1 MKPAQTRALAMLLCL
16 PVFGLSAYGQAP
28 ATPSDFTT
36 AELNVT
42 PSPAASSELG
52 FPAGTSVV
60 DFDIWPTG
68 AEAVILIHNA
78 AGYHV
83 VTWHAGDT
91 STVPLLD
98 LPATFAA
105 ASLTV
110 HPMGQRFFVEGKTG
124 QQSQILAVDNVNGSW
139 TQHTIYQTAADVR
152 RLLVAPR
159 PFETGYNDTTQ
170 QTIDSYRIFF
180 AERLPSG
187 VYSTRS
193 ITEDGQREYQVLG
206 PQSTYVKIPDSDGDP
221 TPNFVPT
228 ALPESFHPDGHLLI
242 WEDGSGCFQQLA
254 YAGQNWDKPS
264 HIVGNPCGGS
274 LTVTPNGA
282 ALLHWKSGVPGVAV
296 IGDHGST
303 TSTQAGGYQFIS
315 TPSSVPDGK
324 GVIGLV
330 EKAGAQAL
338 VFVPIE
344 VPLADVINAW
354 MFTQDAA
361 DRNSYA
367 KNGGMFRTTD
377 EDQMYEMYDTESYAC
392 GQFDNATPTRPYLVT
407 TDIFW
412 ELVASAYEGTFI
424 VEERQQ
430 AMPAFWAFV
439 AAARQ
444 SLDASAPASKWAVAF
459 DAVADSNSAT
469 SASDAEAL
477 HIQQAQGTFKS
488 PVFNGTFDFT
498 ELTPR
503 GYYTA
508 TPEMQEYF
516 KAVHYLTTVSA
527 AIDATPLNALP
538 DDVKAKA
545 MQWIAA
551 YSAYIAPSRSP
562 LVWNSGAFVPPAFAL
577 HPGTSPQIFPL
588 SWGFDNEVLLST
600 VFHSDW
606 PAAEQI
612 TGPKGVRGLP
622 SGLDLA
628 AAFGSSYARSLL
640 KSDLASFP
648 ALGPAI
654 DALEGR
660 APKSAAQAN
669 LYDLWINALALQW
682 ADDSAFPGN
691 AQDALWNTKRIQTG
705 LGSWATLR
713 HATVLVNERSTAECG
728 EGGFEAIVLRPPR
741 GYVEPDPKTFEA
753 IASLFDQMEQVVA
766 KSANFTGNLPVDPS
780 EAADTSNDNA
790 DSSNDNG
797 DSSSGPPAQPLQAG
811 IIRRLQATASKTRLF
826 ESMAEKELQNQPL
839 ADSDYDEILHVGA
852 VAEHDFLVYNSLAS
866 ADLAL
871 STPNPIMKIA
881 DVAGGGEVPYLEAA
895 VGRPLEWDQV
905 VPYFG
910 RREIVKGSVYSYY
923 EFPSPEPLTDF
934 DWAGQAANPNMDPE
948 NPAAKAVRG
957 KVEAQSH
964 PAWVS
969 SFISRESLA
978 CPAEPPF

>member
-1 MKPAQTRALAMLLCL
+1 MNHAQTRALAIFLSL
-16 PVFGLSAYGQAP
+16 PALTVFAQAP
-28 ATPSDFTT
+28 AAPSSFTT

-42 PSPAASSELG
+42 PSPASSSELS

-68 AEAVILIHNA
+68 ADAVILTHDK
-78 AGYHV
+78 AGNHV
-83 VTWHAGDT
+83 VSWHAGDSSAT
-91 STVPLLD
+91 PLLD
-98 LPATFAA
+98 LPATFTA

-110 HPMGQRFFVEGKTG
+110 HPLCQRFFVEGKTG

-139 TQHTIYQTAADVR
+139 TQHTVYQTSADVR
-152 RLLVAPR
+152 RLLVGPR
-159 PFETGYNDTTQ
+159 PFETGYNDTTNEA
-170 QTIDSYRIFF
+170 IESYRIFF
-180 AERLPSG
+180 AEQLPGG
-187 VYSTRS
+187 VYSMRS
-193 ITEDGQREYQVLG
+193 ITEDGQREYQVIG
-206 PQSTYVKIPDSDGDP
+206 PQSTYVKIPDENEDP
-221 TPNFVPT
+221 TPNFVPS

-242 WEDGSGCFQQLA
+242 WEDGSGCFEQLA

-282 ALLHWKSGVPGVAV
+282 AMLHWKSGVAGVAV

-303 TSTQAGGYQFIS
+303 TSTQAGDYQFIS
-315 TPSSVPDGK
+315 TPSSVPDGM

-338 VFVPIE
+338 VYVPIE
-344 VPLADVINAW
+344 VPLADVMNAW

-361 DRNSYA
+361 DRNSYT
-367 KNGGMFRTTD
+367 KNGGLLRTTD
-377 EDQMYEMYDTESYAC
+377 EDQMYELYDTESYAC
-392 GQFDNATPTRPYLVT
+392 GQFDSATPTRPYLVT

-444 SLDASAPASKWAVAF
+444 SLDASAPNSTWAAAF
-459 DAVADSNSAT
+459 NAVADSNSAT
-469 SASDAEAL
+469 NASDTEAL
-477 HIQQAQGTFKS
+477 HIQQAQGTFNS
-488 PVFNGTFDFT
+488 PVFGKAFDFT

-516 KAVHYLTTVSA
+516 KAVHYLTTAAA
-527 AIDATPLNALP
+527 AIDATPLNTLP
-538 DDVKAKA
+538 EDVKAKA
-545 MQWIAA
+545 LQWIAA

-577 HPGTSPQIFPL
+577 HPVTSPQVFPL

-600 VFHSDW
+600 VYHSDW

-628 AAFGSSYARSLL
+628 AALGSGYARSLL
-640 KSDLASFP
+640 KTDLASYP

-660 APKSAAQAN
+660 EPKGAAQAD
-669 LYDLWINALALQW
+669 LYDAWINALALQW
-682 ADDSAFPGN
+682 ADDATFPGN
-691 AQDALWNTKRIQTG
+691 GQDTLWNAKRIQTG
-705 LGSWATLR
+705 LASWATLR
-713 HATVLVNERSTAECG
+713 HATVLVNERTTAECG

-753 IASLFDQMEQVVA
+753 IASLFDRMEQVVA
-766 KSANFTGNLPVDPS
+766 KSANFTGNLPQDPS
-780 EAADTSNDNA
+780 
-790 DSSNDNG
+790 G
-797 DSSSGPPAQPLQAG
+797 DSDKPAQPLQAG

-826 ESMAEKELQNQPL
+826 EAMAQKELQNQPL

-923 EFPSPEPLTDF
+923 EFPSPTPLTDLN
-934 DWAGQAANPNMDPE
+934 WAGKPANPDADPV
-948 NPAAKAVRG
+948 NPSPADKPVPG
-957 KVEAQSH
+957 KVETQAH

>member
-1 MKPAQTRALAMLLCL
+1 MNHAQKRALAMFLSL
-16 PVFGLSAYGQAP
+16 PVLALSAFAQAP
-28 ATPSDFTT
+28 SPFTSS
-36 AELNVT
+36 ELNVT
-42 PSPAASSELG
+42 PSPAASSELRL
-52 FPAGTSVV
+52 PAGTSVV

-68 AEAVILIHNA
+68 ADAVILTHDK
-78 AGYHV
+78 AGNHV
-83 VTWHAGDT
+83 VSWHAGSS

-98 LPATFAA
+98 LPATFTA
-105 ASLTV
+105 ASIAV
-110 HPMGQRFFVEGKTG
+110 HPMGQSFFIEGKTG
-124 QQSQILAVDNVNGSW
+124 QQSQILVANNVNGSW
-139 TQHTIYQTAADVR
+139 TQHTIYQSSADVR

-159 PFETGYNDTTQ
+159 PFEIGFNDTTNQ
-170 QTIDSYRIFF
+170 AIESYRLFF

-193 ITEDGQREYQVLG
+193 ITEDGQREYQVIG
-206 PQSTYVKIPDSDGDP
+206 PEATYQKIPNENEDP
-221 TPNFVPT
+221 TLNFVAS

-242 WEDGSGCFQQLA
+242 WEDGNGCFQQLA

-296 IGDHGST
+296 IGDHGRT
-303 TSTQAGGYQFIS
+303 ISTQAGGYQFIS

-324 GVIGLV
+324 GIVGLV

-338 VFVPIE
+338 VYVPIQ

-354 MFTQDAA
+354 MFTQDAT
-361 DRNSYA
+361 DRNSFTA
-367 KNGGMFRTTD
+367 RAGLLRTTG
-377 EDQMYEMYDTESYAC
+377 EDQIYELYDTESYAC
-392 GQFDNATPTRPYLVT
+392 GSYDSATPTRPYLVT

-424 VEERQQ
+424 VQERQQ

-439 AAARQ
+439 SAARQ
-444 SLDASAPASKWAVAF
+444 SLDATAPSSTWAMAF
-459 DAVADSNSAT
+459 NAVADSESTT
-469 SASDAEAL
+469 SPSDTEAL
-477 HIQQAQGTFKS
+477 HIQQAKGTFNS
-488 PVFNGTFDFT
+488 QVFGKPFDFT

-516 KAVHYLTTVSA
+516 KAVHYLTSVAA
-527 AIDATPLNALP
+527 AIDATPLNSLP
-538 DDVKAKA
+538 DDAKAKA
-545 MQWIAA
+545 LKWIAA
-551 YSAYIAPSRSP
+551 YIAYIAPSRSP
-562 LVWNSGAFVPPAFAL
+562 LVWNAGAFVPPEFAL
-577 HPGTSPQIFPL
+577 HPGNSPQIFPL

-600 VFHSDW
+600 VYHSDW

-612 TGPKGVRGLP
+612 TGPKGPRALP

-628 AAFGSSYARSLL
+628 AALGSGYARSLL
-640 KSDLASFP
+640 KTDLAAYL
-648 ALGPAI
+648 ALGPALDALEERKPQSAAQTDLYDAWI
-654 DALEGR
+654 DAL
-660 APKSAAQAN
+660 AV
-669 LYDLWINALALQW
+669 QW
-682 ADDSAFPGN
+682 ADDATFPGN
-691 AQDALWNTKRIQTG
+691 AQDTLWNTKRIQTG
-705 LGSWATLR
+705 LASWATLR
-713 HATVLVNERSTAECG
+713 HATVLVNERTTAECG

-753 IASLFDQMEQVVA
+753 IASLFDEMEQVVA
-766 KSANFTGNLPVDPS
+766 KSANFTGNLPQDPS
-780 EAADTSNDNA
+780 SDKT
-790 DSSNDNG
+790 
-797 DSSSGPPAQPLQAG
+797 AQPLRDG
-811 IIRRLQATASKTRLF
+811 IIRRLQATASKARLF
-826 ESMAEKELQNQPL
+826 ETMAEKELQNQPL
-839 ADSDYDEILHVGA
+839 SDTEYDEILHVGA

-923 EFPSPEPLTDF
+923 EFPSPTPLTDLN
-934 DWAGQAANPNMDPE
+934 WAGKSANPDADPV
-948 NPAAKAVRG
+948 NPSPADKVIPG
-957 KVEAQSH
+957 KVEVQPH

-969 SFISRESLA
+969 SFISRETLS

>member
-1 MKPAQTRALAMLLCL
+1 MKPAQKRALAVLLSLPFVAL
-16 PVFGLSAYGQAP
+16 PVFAQAP
-28 ATPSDFTT
+28 AAPSIFDS

-42 PSPAASSELG
+42 PSPASTSELSL
-52 FPAGTSVV
+52 PAGTSVV

-68 AEAVILIHNA
+68 ADAVILLRDKS
-78 AGYHV
+78 GYHV
-83 VTWHAGDT
+83 VSWHVGDT
-91 STVPLLD
+91 SAVPLLA
-98 LPATFAA
+98 LPATFTA

-139 TQHTIYQTAADVR
+139 TQHSVYQTSADVR

-159 PFETGYNDTTQ
+159 PFETGYNDTTEQ
-170 QTIDSYRIFF
+170 AIESYRIFF

-193 ITEDGQREYQVLG
+193 ITEDGQREYQVIG
-206 PQSTYVKIPDSDGDP
+206 PQATYVKIPDENEDP
-221 TPNFVPT
+221 TPNFVPS

-242 WEDGSGCFQQLA
+242 WEDGNGCFEQLA

-303 TSTQAGGYQFIS
+303 TSTQAAGYQFIS

-330 EKAGAQAL
+330 EKTGAQAL
-338 VFVPIE
+338 VYVPIE
-344 VPLADVINAW
+344 VPLADVMNAW

-361 DRNSYA
+361 DRDSYTA
-367 KNGGMFRTTD
+367 KAGLLRTTGD
-377 EDQMYEMYDTESYAC
+377 DQMYELYDSESYAC
-392 GQFDNATPTRPYLVT
+392 GQFDSATPTRPYLVT

-439 AAARQ
+439 STARQ

-459 DAVADSNSAT
+459 NAVADSESAT

-477 HIQQAQGTFKS
+477 HIQQAKGTFNS
-488 PVFNGTFDFT
+488 PVFGKVFDFT

-516 KAVHYLTTVSA
+516 KAVHYLTSVSA
-527 AIDATPLNALP
+527 AIDATPLNSLP

-545 MQWIAA
+545 LQWIAA
-551 YSAYIAPSRSP
+551 YTAYIAPSRSP

-577 HPGTSPQIFPL
+577 HPGASPQIFPL

-600 VFHSDW
+600 VYHSDW

-612 TGPKGVRGLP
+612 TGTKGPRGLP

-628 AAFGSSYARSLL
+628 AALGSGYARSLL
-640 KSDLASFP
+640 KTDLASYP
-648 ALGPAI
+648 ALGPVL
-654 DALEGR
+654 DALHGR
-660 APKSAAQAN
+660 QPQSAAQPE
-669 LYDLWINALALQW
+669 LYDAWINALAVQW
-682 ADDSAFPGN
+682 ADDATFPGN
-691 AQDALWNTKRIQTG
+691 ATDTLWNAKRIQTG
-705 LGSWATLR
+705 LASWATLR

-753 IASLFDQMEQVVA
+753 IASLFDQMQQVVA
-766 KSANFTGNLPVDPS
+766 KSANFTGSFPQDPS
-780 EAADTSNDNA
+780 ETE
-790 DSSNDNG
+790 DSSG
-797 DSSSGPPAQPLQAG
+797 DQTAQPLQAG

-826 ESMAEKELQNQPL
+826 ETMALKELQNQPL

-852 VAEHDFLVYNSLAS
+852 VAEHDFLIYNSLAS

-910 RREIVKGSVYSYY
+910 RREIVKGSIYSYY
-923 EFPSPEPLTDF
+923 EFPSSTPLTDLA
-934 DWAGQAANPNMDPE
+934 WAGKPANPDADPVKPS
-948 NPAAKAVRG
+948 PADKAVPG
-957 KVEAQSH
+957 KVEVQAH
-964 PAWVS
+964 PAWVN
-969 SFISRESLA
+969 SFISRETLS

>member
-1 MKPAQTRALAMLLCL
+1 M
-16 PVFGLSAYGQAP
+16 
-28 ATPSDFTT
+28 
-36 AELNVT
+36 
-42 PSPAASSELG
+42 
-52 FPAGTSVV
+52 
-60 DFDIWPTG
+60 
-68 AEAVILIHNA
+68 
-78 AGYHV
+78 
-83 VTWHAGDT
+83 
-91 STVPLLD
+91 
-98 LPATFAA
+98 
-105 ASLTV
+105 
-110 HPMGQRFFVEGKTG
+110 
-124 QQSQILAVDNVNGSW
+124 
-139 TQHTIYQTAADVR
+139 
-152 RLLVAPR
+152 
-159 PFETGYNDTTQ
+159 
-170 QTIDSYRIFF
+170 
-180 AERLPSG
+180 
-187 VYSTRS
+187 
-193 ITEDGQREYQVLG
+193 
-206 PQSTYVKIPDSDGDP
+206 
-221 TPNFVPT
+221 
-228 ALPESFHPDGHLLI
+228 
-242 WEDGSGCFQQLA
+242 
-254 YAGQNWDKPS
+254 
-264 HIVGNPCGGS
+264 
-274 LTVTPNGA
+274 
-282 ALLHWKSGVPGVAV
+282 LHWKSGVPGVAV

-303 TSTQAGGYQFIS
+303 TSTQAGGYLFTS

-338 VFVPIE
+338 VYVPIE
-344 VPLADVINAW
+344 VPLADVMNAW

-361 DRNSYA
+361 DRNSYT
-367 KNGGMFRTTD
+367 KNGGLLRTTD
-377 EDQMYEMYDTESYAC
+377 EDQMYELYDTESYAC
-392 GQFDNATPTRPYLVT
+392 GQFDSATPTRPYLVT

-412 ELVASAYEGTFI
+412 ELVASAYEGPFI

-444 SLDASAPASKWAVAF
+444 SLDASAPNSTWAAAFNAVAN
-459 DAVADSNSAT
+459 SNSAT
-469 SASDAEAL
+469 NASDAEAL
-477 HIQQAQGTFKS
+477 HIQQAQGKFNS
-488 PVFNGTFDFT
+488 PVFGKVFDFT

-516 KAVHYLTTVSA
+516 KAVHYLTSVSA
-527 AIDATPLNALP
+527 AIDASPLNALP

-545 MQWIAA
+545 LQWIGA

-562 LVWNSGAFVPPAFAL
+562 LVWNSGGFVPPVFAL
-577 HPGTSPQIFPL
+577 HPGTSAQIFPL

-600 VFHSDW
+600 VYHSDW

-612 TGPKGVRGLP
+612 TGPKGARGLP

-628 AAFGSSYARSLL
+628 AALGSGYARSLL
-640 KSDLASFP
+640 KTDLASYP
-648 ALGPAI
+648 PLGPAI

-660 APKSAAQAN
+660 EPKDAAQAD
-669 LYDLWINALALQW
+669 LYDAWINALAVQW
-682 ADDSAFPGN
+682 ADDATFPGN
-691 AQDALWNTKRIQTG
+691 AQGALWNTKRIQTG

-766 KSANFTGNLPVDPS
+766 KSANFTGNLPQDPTETNDPS
-780 EAADTSNDNA
+780 IYDT
-790 DSSNDNG
+790 
-797 DSSSGPPAQPLQAG
+797 AQPLQAG
-811 IIRRLQATASKTRLF
+811 IIRRLQATASKARLF

-910 RREIVKGSVYSYY
+910 RREIVKGSIYSYY
-923 EFPSPEPLTDF
+923 EFPSPTPLTDLN
-934 DWAGQAANPNMDPE
+934 WAGKPANPERDPV
-948 NPAAKAVRG
+948 NPSPADKAVSG
-957 KVEAQSH
+957 KVETQAH

>member
-1 MKPAQTRALAMLLCL
+1 MTQAQMRALALFLTV
-16 PVFGLSAYGQAP
+16 PVIAMSAFAQTAAAP
-28 ATPSDFTT
+28 STFAT

-42 PSPAASSELG
+42 PSPASASELAL
-52 FPAGTSVV
+52 PAGASVV
-60 DFDIWPTG
+60 DFDILPTG
-68 AEAVILIHNA
+68 ADAVILTHDK
-78 AGYHV
+78 AGNHV
-83 VTWHAGDT
+83 VSWKAGDA
-91 STVPLLD
+91 SAVPLLD
-98 LPATFAA
+98 LPATFNATA
-105 ASLTV
+105 IAV
-110 HPMGQRFFVEGKTG
+110 HPLGQSFFIEGKTG
-124 QQSQILAVDNVNGSW
+124 AQSQILVANQVNGSW

-159 PFETGYNDTTQ
+159 PFETGYNDTTDQ
-170 QTIDSYRIFF
+170 AIESYRLFF

-193 ITEDGQREYQVLG
+193 ITEDGKREYQVIG
-206 PQSTYVKIPDSDGDP
+206 PKANYVKIPDETDEP
-221 TPNFVPT
+221 APNFVAT

-242 WEDGSGCFQQLA
+242 WEDGNGCFQQLA

-264 HIVGNPCGGS
+264 HVAGNPCGGS

-282 ALLHWKSGVPGVAV
+282 ALLHWKSGVAGVAV

-303 TSTQAGGYQFIS
+303 TSMQAGGYQFVS

-324 GVIGLV
+324 GIVGLV
-330 EKAGAQAL
+330 QKAGAQEL
-338 VFVPIE
+338 VYVPIS
-344 VPLADVINAW
+344 VPLADVVNAW

-361 DRNSYA
+361 DRNSYTTS
-367 KNGGMFRTTD
+367 GGLLRTTD
-377 EDQMYEMYDTESYAC
+377 EDQMYELYDTESYAC
-392 GQFDNATPTRPYLVT
+392 GRFDSATPTRPYFVT

-439 AAARQ
+439 NAARQ
-444 SLDASAPASKWAVAF
+444 SLDSTAPTSKWALAF
-459 DAVADSNSAT
+459 NAVADSESSTNS
-469 SASDAEAL
+469 SDAEAL
-477 HIQQAQGTFKS
+477 HIQQAQGKFS
-488 PVFNGTFDFT
+488 SAVFGEPFDFT

-516 KAVHYLTTVSA
+516 KAVHYLTTAAA
-527 AIDATPLNALP
+527 AIDASPLNALP

-545 MQWIAA
+545 LQWITA
-551 YSAYIAPSRSP
+551 YTAYIAPSRSP
-562 LVWNSGAFVPPAFAL
+562 LVWSAGAFVPPAFAL
-577 HPGTSPQIFPL
+577 HPVTSPQIFPL

-600 VFHSDW
+600 VFHSEW

-612 TGPKGVRGLP
+612 TGPKGPRGLP

-628 AAFGSSYARSLL
+628 AALGSDYARSLL
-640 KSDLASFP
+640 KTSLAAYP
-648 ALGPAI
+648 TLGPAL
-654 DALEGR
+654 DALKQR
-660 APKSAAQAN
+660 QPQTAAQTD
-669 LYDLWINALALQW
+669 LYDAWINALAVQW
-682 ADDSAFPGN
+682 ANDASFPGN
-691 AQDALWNTKRIQTG
+691 APAALWNAKRVQTG
-705 LGSWATLR
+705 LASWATLR

-753 IASLFDQMEQVVA
+753 IASLLDRMQQVVA
-766 KSANFTGNLPVDPS
+766 KSANFTGNLPQDDPTG
-780 EAADTSNDNA
+780 EKA
-790 DSSNDNG
+790 
-797 DSSSGPPAQPLQAG
+797 AQPLRDG

-826 ESMAEKELQNQPL
+826 ESMAEKEIKNQPL
-839 ADSDYDEILHVGA
+839 SDTDYDEILHVGA

-923 EFPSPEPLTDF
+923 EFPSPTPLTDLN
-934 DWAGQAANPNMDPE
+934 WAGKPANPDADPVH
-948 NPAAKAVRG
+948 PLPTDKAVPG
-957 KVEAQSH
+957 KVETQAH

>member
-1 MKPAQTRALAMLLCL
+1 MKTAQSRALAVFLSFPALTLL
-16 PVFGLSAYGQAP
+16 AQAP
-28 ATPSDFTT
+28 AAPSSFTT

-42 PSPAASSELG
+42 PSPAASSELS
-52 FPAGTSVV
+52 FASGTSVV

-68 AEAVILIHNA
+68 ADAVILTHDS
-78 AGYHV
+78 AGNHV
-83 VTWHAGDT
+83 VSWHAGDS
-91 STVPLLD
+91 STKPLLD
-98 LPATFAA
+98 LPATFTA

-139 TQHTIYQTAADVR
+139 TQHTIYQTSADVR

-159 PFETGYNDTTQ
+159 PFEIGYNVTTGEA
-170 QTIDSYRIFF
+170 IESYRIFF

-193 ITEDGQREYQVLG
+193 ITEDGKREYQVIG
-206 PQSTYVKIPDSDGDP
+206 PQSAYVKIPDSNGDP

-242 WEDGSGCFQQLA
+242 WEDGSSCFEQLA

-296 IGDHGST
+296 IGDRGST

-330 EKAGAQAL
+330 EKAGTQAL
-338 VFVPIE
+338 VYVPIE
-344 VPLADVINAW
+344 VPLADVMNAW

-361 DRNSYA
+361 DRNSYT
-367 KNGGMFRTTD
+367 KNGGMLRTTG
-377 EDQMYEMYDTESYAC
+377 EDQMYELYDSESYAC
-392 GQFDNATPTRPYLVT
+392 GQFDSATPTRPYLVT

-444 SLDASAPASKWAVAF
+444 SLDASAPGSKWAVAF
-459 DAVADSNSAT
+459 DAVADSESAT
-469 SASDAEAL
+469 NAADAEAL
-477 HIQQAQGTFKS
+477 HIQQAKGTFQS
-488 PVFNGTFDFT
+488 PVFGKVFDFT

-516 KAVHYLTTVSA
+516 KAVHYLTSVSA
-527 AIDATPLNALP
+527 AINASPLNALP

-545 MQWIAA
+545 LQWIGA
-551 YSAYIAPSRSP
+551 YGAYIAPSRSP
-562 LVWNSGAFVPPAFAL
+562 LVWNSGAFVPPAFAF

-612 TGPKGVRGLP
+612 TGPKGARGLP

-628 AAFGSSYARSLL
+628 AALGSGYARSLL
-640 KSDLASFP
+640 KTDLASYP

-660 APKSAAQAN
+660 EPKGAAQAD
-669 LYDLWINALALQW
+669 LYDAWINALAVQW
-682 ADDSAFPGN
+682 ADDATFPGTS
-691 AQDALWNTKRIQTG
+691 QDALWNTKRIQTG

-753 IASLFDQMEQVVA
+753 IASLFDEMEKVVA
-766 KSANFTGNLPVDPS
+766 KSANFAGNLPVDPS
-780 EAADTSNDNA
+780 EAVAASD
-790 DSSNDNG
+790 DNG

-826 ESMAEKELQNQPL
+826 ESIARKELQNQPL
-839 ADSDYDEILHVGA
+839 SDADYDEILHVGA

-905 VPYFG
+905 VPFFG

-923 EFPSPEPLTDF
+923 EFPSPVPLTDLV
-934 DWAGQAANPNMDPE
+934 WAGKPANPDRDPV
-948 NPAAKAVRG
+948 NPSPADKAVAG
-957 KVEAQSH
+957 KVEAQAH

>member
-1 MKPAQTRALAMLLCL
+1 MRPAQPRALAMLLCL
-16 PVFGLSAYGQAP
+16 PVFAWQAMAQGSSA
-28 ATPSDFTT
+28 PSEFTT
-36 AELNVT
+36 PELNVT
-42 PSPAASSELG
+42 PSPASSSELSL
-52 FPAGTSVV
+52 PVGTSVV
-60 DFDIWPTG
+60 DFDVWPTG
-68 AEAVILIHNA
+68 ADAVILTHDK
-78 AGYHV
+78 AGNHV
-83 VTWHAGDT
+83 LSWHVGDSSAT
-91 STVPLLD
+91 PLLD
-98 LPATFAA
+98 LPAAFAA

-110 HPMGQRFFVEGKTG
+110 HPMGQRFFVEGKAG
-124 QQSQILAVDNVNGSW
+124 QQSEILAVDNVNGSW
-139 TQHTIYQTAADVR
+139 AAHPVYQTSADVR

-159 PFETGYNDTTQ
+159 PFEVGYNDTTNQ
-170 QTIDSYRIFF
+170 AIESYRIFF
-180 AERLPSG
+180 AEQLPGG

-193 ITEDGQREYQVLG
+193 ITEDGQREYQVIG
-206 PQSTYVKIPDSDGDP
+206 PQSTYVKIPDETEDP
-221 TPNFVPT
+221 TPNFVPS

-242 WEDGSGCFQQLA
+242 WEDGSGCFEQLA

-264 HIVGNPCGGS
+264 HIAGNPCGGS

-296 IGDHGST
+296 IGDHGSS
-303 TSTQAGGYQFIS
+303 TSTQAEGYQFIS

-324 GVIGLV
+324 GIIALV
-330 EKAGAQAL
+330 NKAGAQAL
-338 VFVPIE
+338 VYVPIS
-344 VPLADVINAW
+344 VPLADVMNAW
-354 MFTQDAA
+354 MFTQDTA
-361 DRNSYA
+361 DRDSYT
-367 KNGGMFRTTD
+367 KSGGMFRTTGD
-377 EDQMYEMYDTESYAC
+377 DQMYELYDSESYAC
-392 GQFDNATPTRPYLVT
+392 GHYDSATPTRPYLVT

-412 ELVASAYEGTFI
+412 ELVAAAYEGTFI
-424 VEERQQ
+424 VEEHQQ

-444 SLDASAPASKWAVAF
+444 SLDASAPKSTWAVAF

-469 SASDAEAL
+469 NSSDTEAL
-477 HIQQAQGTFKS
+477 HIQQAQGTFNS
-488 PVFNGTFDFT
+488 PVFGKPFDFT

-508 TPEMQEYF
+508 SPEMAEYF
-516 KAVHYLTTVSA
+516 KAVHYLTTAAA
-527 AIDATPLNALP
+527 AIDATPLNTLP

-551 YSAYIAPSRSP
+551 YSAYIAPSRAP
-562 LVWNSGAFVPPAFAL
+562 LVWNSGTFVPPAFAL
-577 HPGTSPQIFPL
+577 HPVTSPQVFPL

-600 VFHSDW
+600 VYHSDW

-612 TGPKGVRGLP
+612 TGPEGPRGLP

-628 AAFGSSYARSLL
+628 AALGSGYARSLL
-640 KSDLASFP
+640 KTSLAEYP

-660 APKSAAQAN
+660 APKSAATTD
-669 LYDLWINALALQW
+669 LYDAWINALAVQW
-682 ADDSAFPGN
+682 ADDATFPGTS
-691 AQDALWNTKRIQTG
+691 QDALWNTKRIQTG

-753 IASLFDQMEQVVA
+753 IASLFDQMEQGVA
-766 KSANFTGNLPVDPS
+766 KSPNFTGDLP
-780 EAADTSNDNA
+780 EDN
-790 DSSNDNG
+790 
-797 DSSSGPPAQPLQAG
+797 SGGSDKPPQPLQAG

-923 EFPSPEPLTDF
+923 EFPSPTPLTDLA
-934 DWAGQAANPNMDPE
+934 WAGKPANPDADPV
-948 NPAAKAVRG
+948 NPSPADKATPG
-957 KVEAQSH
+957 KVETQAH

>member
-1 MKPAQTRALAMLLCL
+1 MHHAQKRMLAMFLTL
-16 PVFGLSAYGQAP
+16 PFLALSAFAQAP
-28 ATPSDFTT
+28 SAPSPF
-36 AELNVT
+36 ASEELNVT
-42 PSPAASSELG
+42 PSPASSSELSL
-52 FPAGTSVV
+52 PAGTSVV
-60 DFDIWPTG
+60 DFDVWPTG
-68 AEAVILIHNA
+68 ADAVILTHNK
-78 AGYHV
+78 AGNHV
-83 VTWHAGDT
+83 VSWHVGDT
-91 STVPLLD
+91 SAVPLLD
-98 LPATFAA
+98 LPATFTA
-105 ASLTV
+105 ASIAV
-110 HPMGQRFFVEGKTG
+110 HPLGQTFFIEGKTG
-124 QQSQILAVDNVNGSW
+124 QQSQILLASNVNGSW
-139 TQHTIYQTAADVR
+139 TQHTIYQTSADVR
-152 RLLVAPR
+152 RLMVAPR
-159 PFETGYNDTTQ
+159 PFQIGYDDTKNQ
-170 QTIDSYRIFF
+170 AIESYRIFF
-180 AERLPSG
+180 AEELPGG

-193 ITEDGQREYQVLG
+193 ITEDGQREYQVIG
-206 PQSTYVKIPDSDGDP
+206 PQAAYVKIPDEDQDP
-221 TPNFVPT
+221 TPNFVPS

-242 WEDGSGCFQQLA
+242 WEDGGGCFQQLA
-254 YAGQNWDKPS
+254 YAGQNWDQPS

-338 VFVPIE
+338 VYVPIN
-344 VPLADVINAW
+344 VPLADVVNAW

-361 DRNSYA
+361 DRNSFTA
-367 KNGGMFRTTD
+367 GAGLLRTTG
-377 EDQMYEMYDTESYAC
+377 EDQMYELYDTEAYAC
-392 GQFDNATPTRPYLVT
+392 GRYDSATPTRPYLVT

-430 AMPAFWAFV
+430 TMPAFWAFV

-444 SLDASAPASKWAVAF
+444 SLDTTAPSSTWAVAF
-459 DAVADSNSAT
+459 DAVADSESAT
-469 SASDAEAL
+469 NSSDTEAL
-477 HIQQAQGTFKS
+477 HIQQAQGTFNS
-488 PVFNGTFDFT
+488 PVFGKPFDFT

-508 TPEMQEYF
+508 TPEMSEYF
-516 KAVHYLTTVSA
+516 KAVHYLTSVAA
-527 AIDATPLNALP
+527 AIDATPLNSLP
-538 DDVKAKA
+538 DDVKEKA
-545 MQWIAA
+545 LQWIAA
-551 YSAYIAPSRSP
+551 YTAYIAPSRSP
-562 LVWNSGAFVPPAFAL
+562 LVWSTGAFVAPAFAL

-600 VFHSDW
+600 VYHSDW

-612 TGPKGVRGLP
+612 TGPKGPRGLP

-628 AAFGSSYARSLL
+628 AALGSGYARSLL
-640 KSDLASFP
+640 KTDLAAYP
-648 ALGPAI
+648 ALGPAL
-654 DALEGR
+654 DALEAR
-660 APKSAAQAN
+660 KPQSAAQTD
-669 LYDLWINALALQW
+669 LYDAWISALAVQW
-682 ADDSAFPGN
+682 ADDAAFPGT
-691 AQDALWNTKRIQTG
+691 AQDTLWSAKRIQTG
-705 LGSWATLR
+705 LASWATLR

-728 EGGFEAIVLRPPR
+728 EGGFEAVVLRPPR

-753 IASLFDQMEQVVA
+753 IAALFDQMEQVVA
-766 KSANFTGNLPVDPS
+766 KSANFTGNLPQDPS
-780 EAADTSNDNA
+780 SDKA
-790 DSSNDNG
+790 
-797 DSSSGPPAQPLQAG
+797 AQPLQDG

-826 ESMAEKELQNQPL
+826 EAMAQKELQNQPL
-839 ADSDYDEILHVGA
+839 ADTDYDEILHVGA

-923 EFPSPEPLTDF
+923 EFPSSTPLTDI
-934 DWAGQAANPNMDPE
+934 DWAGKPANPDADPV
-948 NPAAKAVRG
+948 NPSPADKAVPG
-957 KVEAQSH
+957 KVDSQAH

-969 SFISRESLA
+969 SFISAETLS

>member
-1 MKPAQTRALAMLLCL
+1 MYHAQTRALAIFLSLPALTLL
-16 PVFGLSAYGQAP
+16 AQAP
-28 ATPSDFTT
+28 AAPSDFTT

-42 PSPAASSELG
+42 PSPVASAELS

-68 AEAVILIHNA
+68 ADAVILTHDT

-83 VTWHAGDT
+83 VSWQVGNSSAT
-91 STVPLLD
+91 PLLD
-98 LPATFAA
+98 LPATFTAT
-105 ASLTV
+105 SLTV

-124 QQSQILAVDNVNGSW
+124 QQSQILAVDKVNGSW
-139 TQHTIYQTAADVR
+139 TQKTIYQTAADVR
-152 RLLVAPR
+152 RLLVGPR
-159 PFETGYNDTTQ
+159 PFETGYNDTTE
-170 QTIDSYRIFF
+170 QTIESYRIFF

-193 ITEDGQREYQVLG
+193 ITEDAQREYQVIG
-206 PQSTYVKIPDSDGDP
+206 PQSTYVRIPDENEEP

-303 TSTQAGGYQFIS
+303 TSTQAGGYQFVS

-324 GVIGLV
+324 GIVGLV
-330 EKAGAQAL
+330 QKAGAQAL
-338 VFVPIE
+338 VYVPIE
-344 VPLADVINAW
+344 VPLADVMNAW

-361 DRNSYA
+361 DRNSYT
-367 KNGGMFRTTD
+367 KNGGMLRTTD
-377 EDQMYEMYDTESYAC
+377 EDQMYELYDSESYVC
-392 GQFDNATPTRPYLVT
+392 GQSDSATPTRPYLVT

-439 AAARQ
+439 TAARQ
-444 SLDASAPASKWAVAF
+444 SLDASAPTSKWALAF
-459 DAVADSNSAT
+459 NAVADSNSAT

-477 HIQQAQGTFKS
+477 HIQQAEGTFKS
-488 PVFNGTFDFT
+488 PVFDKVFDFT

-516 KAVHYLTTVSA
+516 KAVHYLTSVSA
-527 AIDATPLNALP
+527 AISATPLNSLP

-545 MQWIAA
+545 LQWITA

-562 LVWNSGAFVPPAFAL
+562 LVWNSGTFVPPAFAN
-577 HPGTSPQIFPL
+577 HPGTSAQIFPL
-588 SWGFDNEVLLST
+588 SWGFDNEVLQST
-600 VFHSDW
+600 VYHSDW

-612 TGPKGVRGLP
+612 TGPKGARGLP

-628 AAFGSSYARSLL
+628 AALGSGYARSLL
-640 KSDLASFP
+640 KPDLASFP
-648 ALGPAI
+648 ALGPVI

-660 APKSAAQAN
+660 EPKSAAQTD
-669 LYDLWINALALQW
+669 LYDSWINALAVQW
-682 ADDSAFPGN
+682 ADDAAFPGN
-691 AQDALWNTKRIQTG
+691 PQQALWSAKRVQTG
-705 LGSWATLR
+705 LASWATLR

-766 KSANFTGNLPVDPS
+766 KSSNFTGNLPVDPS
-780 EAADTSNDNA
+780 EATDSSNDNA
-790 DSSNDNG
+790 DSSSD
-797 DSSSGPPAQPLQAG
+797 PPAQPLQAG
-811 IIRRLQATASKTRLF
+811 IVRRLQATASKARLF
-826 ESMAEKELQNQPL
+826 ETMAEKELQNQPL

-910 RREIVKGSVYSYY
+910 RREIVKGSIYSYY
-923 EFPSPEPLTDF
+923 EFPSSTPLTDI
-934 DWAGQAANPNMDPE
+934 DWAGTAGVPGADPE
-948 NPAAKAVRG
+948 NLTPGIKAVPG
-957 KVEAQSH
+957 KVEAQAH

>member
-1 MKPAQTRALAMLLCL
+1 MTNAQMPALALFLTFPVLVLSAIAQTSTA
-16 PVFGLSAYGQAP
+16 
-28 ATPSDFTT
+28 PSDFAT

-42 PSPAASSELG
+42 PSPASASELSL
-52 FPAGTSVV
+52 PAGTSVV

-68 AEAVILIHNA
+68 ADAVILTHDK
-78 AGYHV
+78 AGNHV
-83 VTWHAGDT
+83 VSWHAGDT
-91 STVPLLD
+91 SAVPLLD
-98 LPATFAA
+98 LPATFNAA
-105 ASLTV
+105 AIAV
-110 HPMGQRFFVEGKTG
+110 HPMGQSFFIEGKTG
-124 QQSQILAVDNVNGSW
+124 AQSQILVVTRVNGSW
-139 TQHTIYQTAADVR
+139 TQHSIYQTTADVR

-159 PFETGYNDTTQ
+159 PFETGYNDTTNQ
-170 QTIDSYRIFF
+170 AIESYRLFF

-193 ITEDGQREYQVLG
+193 ITEDGQREYQVIG
-206 PQSTYVKIPDSDGDP
+206 PKANYVKIPDENEDP
-221 TPNFVPT
+221 TPNFVAT

-242 WEDGSGCFQQLA
+242 WEDENGCFQQLA

-264 HIVGNPCGGS
+264 HVAGNPCGGS

-282 ALLHWKSGVPGVAV
+282 ELLHWKSGVPGVAV

-303 TSTQAGGYQFIS
+303 TSMQASGYQFVS

-324 GVIGLV
+324 GIVGLV
-330 EKAGAQAL
+330 QKAGAQAL
-338 VFVPIE
+338 VYVPIS
-344 VPLADVINAW
+344 VPLADVVDAW

-361 DRNSYA
+361 DRNSYI
-367 KNGGMFRTTD
+367 KSGGMLRTTD
-377 EDQMYEMYDTESYAC
+377 EDQMYELYDTESYAC
-392 GQFDNATPTRPYLVT
+392 GRFDSATPTRPYLVT

-424 VEERQQ
+424 VEEHQQ

-439 AAARQ
+439 NAARQ
-444 SLDASAPASKWAVAF
+444 SLDATAPTSKWALAF
-459 DAVADSNSAT
+459 NAVADSESAT
-469 SASDAEAL
+469 NTSDAEAL
-477 HIQQAQGTFKS
+477 HIQAAQGTFTS
-488 PVFNGTFDFT
+488 PVFGKPFDFT

-516 KAVHYLTTVSA
+516 KAVHYLTTA
-527 AIDATPLNALP
+527 ATAIDATPLNALP

-545 MQWIAA
+545 LQWIGA
-551 YSAYIAPSRSP
+551 YTAYIAPSRSP
-562 LVWNSGAFVPPAFAL
+562 LVWSAGAFVPPAFAL
-577 HPGTSPQIFPL
+577 HPVTSPQIFPL

-600 VFHSDW
+600 VFHSEW

-612 TGPKGVRGLP
+612 IGPKGPRGSP

-628 AAFGSSYARSLL
+628 AALGSDYARSLL
-640 KSDLASFP
+640 KTSLAEYP
-648 ALGPAI
+648 TLGPAL
-654 DALEGR
+654 DALKQR
-660 APKSAAQAN
+660 QPQNAAQTD
-669 LYDLWINALALQW
+669 LYDAWIAALAVQW
-682 ADDSAFPGN
+682 ANDAIFPGNAPPGN
-691 AQDALWNTKRIQTG
+691 AQDTLWNVKRIQTG
-705 LGSWATLR
+705 LASWATLR

-753 IASLFDQMEQVVA
+753 IAALFDQMQQVVA
-766 KSANFTGNLPVDPS
+766 KSANFTGNLPRDPS
-780 EAADTSNDNA
+780 ETNGPSINDT
-790 DSSNDNG
+790 
-797 DSSSGPPAQPLQAG
+797 AQPLRDG
-811 IIRRLQATASKTRLF
+811 IIRRLQATASKARLF
-826 ESMAEKELQNQPL
+826 ESMAERELKNQPL
-839 ADSDYDEILHVGA
+839 SDSDYDEILHVGA

-881 DVAGGGEVPYLEAA
+881 DVAGGGEVSYLEAA

-923 EFPSPEPLTDF
+923 EFPSPTPLTDLN
-934 DWAGQAANPNMDPE
+934 WAGRVANPDADPVHPT
-948 NPAAKAVRG
+948 PADKAVPGR
-957 KVEAQSH
+957 VETQAH

-978 CPAEPPF
+978 CPAAPPF

>member
-1 MKPAQTRALAMLLCL
+1 MNHAQTRALAIFLSL
-16 PVFGLSAYGQAP
+16 PALTVFAQAP
-28 ATPSDFTT
+28 AAPSSFTT

-42 PSPAASSELG
+42 PSPAASSELSI
-52 FPAGTSVV
+52 PAGTSVV

-68 AEAVILIHNA
+68 ADAVILTHDK
-78 AGYHV
+78 AGNHV
-83 VTWHAGDT
+83 VSWRAGDT

-98 LPATFAA
+98 LPATFTA

-139 TQHTIYQTAADVR
+139 TQHTIYQTSADVR

-159 PFETGYNDTTQ
+159 PFETGYNDPTDQ
-170 QTIDSYRIFF
+170 AIESYRIFF
-180 AERLPSG
+180 AEQLPGG

-193 ITEDGQREYQVLG
+193 ITEDGQREYQVIG
-206 PQSTYVKIPDSDGDP
+206 PQSTYVKIPDENEDP
-221 TPNFVPT
+221 TPNFVAS

-282 ALLHWKSGVPGVAV
+282 ALLHWKGGVPGVAV

-303 TSTQAGGYQFIS
+303 TSTQAAGYQFIS

-324 GVIGLV
+324 GIIGLV

-338 VFVPIE
+338 VFVPIQ

-354 MFTQDAA
+354 MFTQDTP
-361 DRNSYA
+361 DRNSYT
-367 KNGGMFRTTD
+367 KSGGLLRTTD
-377 EDQMYEMYDTESYAC
+377 EDQMYELYDTESYAC
-392 GQFDNATPTRPYLVT
+392 GHYDSATPTRPYLVT

-439 AAARQ
+439 TAARQ
-444 SLDASAPASKWAVAF
+444 SLDASAPNSTWAAAF
-459 DAVADSNSAT
+459 NAVADSQSAT
-469 SASDAEAL
+469 NSSDTEAL
-477 HIQQAQGTFKS
+477 HIQQAQGTFTS
-488 PVFNGTFDFT
+488 PVFGKPFDFT

-508 TPEMQEYF
+508 TPEMAEYF
-516 KAVHYLTTVSA
+516 KAVHYLTTAAA
-527 AIDATPLNALP
+527 AIDATPLNSLP
-538 DDVKAKA
+538 NDVKAKA

-562 LVWNSGAFVPPAFAL
+562 LVWSAGSFVPPAFAL
-577 HPGTSPQIFPL
+577 HPVADPQIFPL

-600 VFHSDW
+600 VYHSDW

-612 TGPKGVRGLP
+612 TGPKGPRGLP

-628 AAFGSSYARSLL
+628 VALGSGYARSLL
-640 KSDLASFP
+640 KTDLASYP
-648 ALGPAI
+648 ALGPTI

-660 APKSAAQAN
+660 MPKSAAQTD
-669 LYDLWINALALQW
+669 LYDAWISALAVQW
-682 ADDSAFPGN
+682 ADDATFPGTS
-691 AQDALWNTKRIQTG
+691 QETLWNVKRIQTG
-705 LGSWATLR
+705 LASWATLR

-766 KSANFTGNLPVDPS
+766 KSANFTGNLPQDPS
-780 EAADTSNDNA
+780 GA
-790 DSSNDNG
+790 G
-797 DSSSGPPAQPLQAG
+797 DKPAQPLQAG
-811 IIRRLQATASKTRLF
+811 IIRRLQATAGKTRLF
-826 ESMAEKELQNQPL
+826 EAMAQKELQNQPL

-910 RREIVKGSVYSYY
+910 RREIVKGSIYSYY
-923 EFPSPEPLTDF
+923 EFASPTPLTDLA
-934 DWAGQAANPNMDPE
+934 WAGKPANPDADPV
-948 NPAAKAVRG
+948 NPSPADKAVPG
-957 KVEAQSH
+957 KVEAQAH